1 METNGGKSTGVQTH
15 NSKTSENSNP
25 NIACESLKVSKSPS
39 VSKSASKTQ
48 KSASKNQSPNPTTT
62 MVSPSPQK
70 KIRQRK
76 FVVAKRTLKKENA
89 EPLKTAPVAC
99 KCNKSG
105 GQKCLCVAYET
116 LRASQEGFFKYGSE
130 EGIREELKALYE
142 AELRSKQETENNE
155 KVVVRDLESA
165 DGGCG
170 GKDKT
175 DDSSPIIDL
184 DKSESNEHKVFAEMG
199 VSTIK
204 RRRDRLMEEARENVP
219 DAGSGRVMH
228 LVKAFEK
235 LLSIPKSKNT
245 EEKDDKEV
253 EDTMNG
259 LKWALPG
266 LPPPNVSETQVSS
279 SSFCPSDFYLTSE
292 SLGLVSRR
300 ASSLGSQGS
309 ISSRTLGG
317 GRKSRRKSAESAGT
331 HARRQWKRGQPKATS
346 QKPFKLRTEQRGKC
360 KEEEFFKKVKE
371 MMEEEERQR
380 IPIAQGL
387 PWTTDEP
394 ERLVK
399 PPVKEI
405 TRPTDLVLH
414 SDIRAVERAEFDH
427 QVAEKWNFIEQ
438 YKMERERLQK
448 LAEEEEIR
456 RLRKELVPKAQPMP
470 YFDRPF
476 IPRSFLLSLQMSHS
490 TEHLQAE
497 HQNPFNKGSEVFI
510 GGLARTVTEN
520 KIREG
525 FGFVRFATK
534 EAAEKAV
541 KEKSGY
547 VIDGRKI
554 GVLPSI
560 EQDTLFF
567 GNLNKA
573 IQWAEEE
580 PEIDQKEI
588 AKIKIAFVRNLPSEA
603 DENYLRELFERFG
616 KVERVVL
623 PRKGNSLVGFVHF
636 EKRLDLDNAIKEL
649 NEKTLPGP
657 NGGPPYKLQV
667 EVARP
672 MDKSKK
678 RVRDESQ
685 SKSSINIQN
694 HPKEP
699 EEVKVSDPYEA
710 AIVAL
715 PAVVTERLLRIMRLG
730 IATRYDQIAKFL
742 FHYARVG
749 KHWSPSSLSRV
760 EDATLTEPD
769 TVRYSKQVRLPVDSY
784 GPHVPSPGSRSG
796 LYGDLYSPTL
806 PHHLLQG
813 RVTTRLEETSPPLQ
827 IRSSTSAAY
836 GRAGPTFYNIEETS
850 PPLQRPLSSAAYG
863 RVVATLRG
871 AEETS
876 ARLLVPPSS
885 AAAYGRAVTTLRGAE
900 EASARLQVPPS
911 SSAAYGRVGLNSYT
925 TNAADHPPTRSQ
937 VRFDPF
943 TGEPYKFD
951 PFTGEPILP
960 ESSSR

>member
-1 METNGGKSTGVQTH
+1 
-15 NSKTSENSNP
+15 
-25 NIACESLKVSKSPS
+25 
-39 VSKSASKTQ
+39 
-48 KSASKNQSPNPTTT
+48 
-62 MVSPSPQK
+62 
-70 KIRQRK
+70 
-76 FVVAKRTLKKENA
+76 
-89 EPLKTAPVAC
+89 
-99 KCNKSG
+99 
-105 GQKCLCVAYET
+105 
-116 LRASQEGFFKYGSE
+116 
-130 EGIREELKALYE
+130 
-142 AELRSKQETENNE
+142 
-155 KVVVRDLESA
+155 
-165 DGGCG
+165 
-170 GKDKT
+170 
-175 DDSSPIIDL
+175 
-184 DKSESNEHKVFAEMG
+184 
-199 VSTIK
+199 
-204 RRRDRLMEEARENVP
+204 
-219 DAGSGRVMH
+219 
-228 LVKAFEK
+228 
-235 LLSIPKSKNT
+235 
-245 EEKDDKEV
+245 
-253 EDTMNG
+253 
-259 LKWALPG
+259 
-266 LPPPNVSETQVSS
+266 
-279 SSFCPSDFYLTSE
+279 
-292 SLGLVSRR
+292 
-300 ASSLGSQGS
+300 
-309 ISSRTLGG
+309 
-317 GRKSRRKSAESAGT
+317 
-331 HARRQWKRGQPKATS
+331 
-346 QKPFKLRTEQRGKC
+346 
-360 KEEEFFKKVKE
+360 
-371 MMEEEERQR
+371 
-380 IPIAQGL
+380 
-387 PWTTDEP
+387 
-394 ERLVK
+394 
-399 PPVKEI
+399 
-405 TRPTDLVLH
+405 
-414 SDIRAVERAEFDH
+414 
-427 QVAEKWNFIEQ
+427 
-438 YKMERERLQK
+438 
-448 LAEEEEIR
+448 
-456 RLRKELVPKAQPMP
+456 
-470 YFDRPF
+470 
-476 IPRSFLLSLQMSHS
+476 MSHS

-520 KIREG
+520 KIREVFSACGKIVEIRLIQDQSGNIKG

-567 GNLNKA
+567 GNLNKGWSGEEFENLIHQVFPDVVSVNLVMHGDLQAGQKQRNRGFAFVKFSSHAAASRAYRLGTSSEFLLGNLHPA

-685 SKSSINIQN
+685 SKSSTNIQN
-694 HPKEP
+694 YPKEP

-730 IATRYDQIAKFL
+730 IATRYDITIQSLTRLKELPESTVIPILDQFMLSGADAQNKGAYLEGLIAK
-742 FHYARVG
+742 HYAKVG
-749 KHWSPSSLSRV
+749 KHWSPSSFSRV

-827 IRSSTSAAY
+827 GIRSSTSAAY
-836 GRAGPTFYNIEETS
+836 GRAGPTFYSIEETS

-871 AEETS
+871 AEEAS

-885 AAAYGRAVTTLRGAE
+885 GAAYGRVVTTLRGAE

-925 TNAADHPPTRSQ
+925 TNAADHQPTRSQ